1 MEVGLLATARS
12 CDPPNKNN
20 NNPPEQQRQQTH
32 GEGPKGG
39 WARARCA
46 RANAGRSDDTLN
58 TAVAMAARTTTTAA
72 AEADAHSSPYAE
84 SCSCSPRLALS
95 RWRSPSPLS
104 VSSLHLWFG
113 HRSTRSRRTYLECP
127 AQLVRH
133 PDDGHAHV
141 DPVGVWGRE
150 GEGPVLTHGWG
161 WQNMGRA
168 QETHAG
174 RRGWDGCMV
183 RSIGRVRSH
192 ISCTLRSEG
201 GEAQ

>member
-1 MEVGLLATARS
+1 MCDGGDNEVEGLEVGLLATARS

-104 VSSLHLWFG
+104 VSFSISLSLCLLSPSPLSVSSLRLLSPSLVWPPQHQIRTEAGAPTWSVQPNSFAIPMTATLMLI
-113 HRSTRSRRTYLECP
+113 RSAS
-127 AQLVRH
+127 
-133 PDDGHAHV
+133 G
-141 DPVGVWGRE
+141 GGR
-150 GEGPVLTHGWG
+150 GRGPF
-161 WQNMGRA
+161 
-168 QETHAG
+168 
-174 RRGWDGCMV
+174 
-183 RSIGRVRSH
+183 
-192 ISCTLRSEG
+192 
-201 GEAQ
+201 